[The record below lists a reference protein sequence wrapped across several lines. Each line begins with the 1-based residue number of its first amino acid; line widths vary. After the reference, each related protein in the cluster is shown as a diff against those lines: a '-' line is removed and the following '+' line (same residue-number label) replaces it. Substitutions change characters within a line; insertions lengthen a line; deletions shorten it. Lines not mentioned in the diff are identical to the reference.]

1 MPKYSN
7 QEAQNV
13 EAFASAKEKASKLN
27 KELRQLNK
35 LIDEL
40 KPQIEAVVNKKG
52 SANSAD
58 HHITCS
64 IKERSGYEVK
74 ASTYTQFNITEK

>member
-13 EAFASAKEKASKLN
+13 EAFASAKEKVSKLN

-35 LIDEL
+35 LVDEL

-64 IKERSGYEVK
+64 IEERAGYEVK
-74 ASTYTQFNITEK
+74 SSTYTKFNITEK